1 MCGVTPL
8 TVRRHTVKGLK
19 DAMVAD
25 KIDLDHPNT
34 QQFIENMRAMKTL
47 DKRVLQFCAETPN
60 WTIETLRREFDI
72 GQKTAKRLAEQAD
85 QTNRVKVEGA
95 RIKTERKKSEE
106 EPTKH
111 EVPEDLREYAHLTL
125 TELIQEFGTD
135 YQFTDWL
142 KALKAIEDITTAKL
156 KNAATKRELVSFNL
170 IKLGVLEPIELAHIQ
185 LMTDGAKTIA
195 RRVCSMYESGRRV
208 EECEKFVSDQI
219 SSFIKPMKA
228 RILKAIK
235 NV

>member
-1 MCGVTPL
+1 MCGIQAL
-8 TVRRHTVKGLK
+8 TVRRHLSKSLK
-19 DAMVAD
+19 DALVVD

-34 QQFIENMRAMKTL
+34 QQFIKNMVAMKTL
-47 DKRVLQFCAETPN
+47 DERVLKFCDETPN
-60 WTIETLRREFDI
+60 WTVETLRREFDI
-72 GQKTAKRLAEQAD
+72 GQKTAKRLADLAGQS
-85 QTNRVKVEGA
+85 NRVTVQGS
-95 RIKTERKKSEE
+95 RIKTERKKSEPE
-106 EPTKH
+106 LPKH

-125 TELIQEFGTD
+125 TELIQEYGTD
-135 YQFTDWL
+135 YRFVDWL

-170 IKLGVLEPIELAHIQ
+170 VKVGVLEPVELAHIQ

-195 RRVCSMYESGRRV
+195 RRVYSMAESGRRV
-208 EECEKFVSDQI
+208 EDCEKFVSDQI

-228 RILKAIK
+228 KIVKAIK